1 MQSSVSL
8 KISSGLEI
16 SDQMDSSLKQLIL
29 QTIHTNE
36 DQVGYMLQVYYPRE
50 KVSQLTV
57 VPDSISENLQVITL
71 KLQYVLEEFSACSAI
86 DTLLQEKMTLTVHLD
101 KNAGELEL
109 KGEYWPERD
118 SDS

>member
-1 MQSSVSL
+1 MQSTIRL
-8 KISSGLEI
+8 KISSGPEV
-16 SDQMDSSLKQLIL
+16 SGQMDSGLKQLVL
-29 QTIHTNE
+29 QTIHANK

-57 VPDSISENLQVITL
+57 VPGSISESLQVITL

-86 DTLLQEKMTLTVHLD
+86 DTLLHEKMTVTVHLD